1 MLPALPVLCYLLI
14 VAVWLLDLLTPQLF
28 IASILLNIPIALSSL
43 ALTRRLTIGLV
54 VAAEIANALAAFL
67 NAFHDRGRFDAIALG
82 DRALLAASFLLVGF
96 LAVKTQGLGRS
107 AGLSEAR
114 ADQMQRER
122 RLRVAMERVRE
133 SLSPE
138 LVRRKTLHQSLEL
151 FSAERGLLVP
161 DIGENGAWY
170 YAVDGSTHVEN
181 RRDALPPEL
190 RSLLAKRLDG
200 ARSLD
205 DGDVV
210 ARFAL
215 ENLGARYGALAA
227 GAGGHGAEARLLLL
241 RGDRPWMRDETR
253 FLQAY
258 FESCSNALAQAEL
271 FAQNIEQSAEL
282 ARRNQLAEERSGVI
296 RDLVY
301 ALAHDLRTPLAAAD
315 VTMRQA
321 ERGAFGALPE
331 EYRKVLL
338 ASLES
343 NAESQRLV
351 DTLLTVARYESGD
364 MITLEESVDLLPVA
378 RAVCDELSA
387 MAGERGVKI
396 AASGTSICVTG
407 DKLELRRALMNLA
420 ANAVAASPPSG
431 VVHVRVSAEGERGR
445 ATVEDAGYGVA
456 PEERGALF
464 QRFGVGKRRR
474 GSGTGLGLYVVRLI
488 AEKHGGSVW
497 YEPLEGGSRFVIE
510 IPQRHLQSEETD
522 A

>member
-1 MLPALPVLCYLLI
+1 MLPALPALCYLLI

-54 VAAEIANALAAFL
+54 IAAEIANALAAFL
-67 NAFHDRGRFDAIALG
+67 NALHDHGRFDAIALG

-114 ADQMQRER
+114 AEQMQRER

-138 LVRRKTLHQSLEL
+138 LVRRTTLHQSLAL

-161 DIGENGAWY
+161 DIAESDEWY
-170 YAVDGSTHVEN
+170 YAVAESANVEN
-181 RRDALPPEL
+181 RRDTLPPEL

-215 ENLGARYGALAA
+215 ENLGARYGAIAA
-227 GAGGHGAEARLLLL
+227 GASGHGVEARLLLL
-241 RGDRPWMRDETR
+241 RDDRPWIRDETR

-258 FESCSNALAQAEL
+258 SESCSNALAQAEL
-271 FAQNIEQSAEL
+271 FVQNIEQSAEL
-282 ARRNQLAEERSGVI
+282 ARRNRLAEERSGVI

-315 VTMRQA
+315 ITMRQA

-364 MITLEESVDLLPVA
+364 MVTLDESVDLLAVA

-387 MAGERGVKI
+387 MAGERGVTI
-396 AASGTSICVTG
+396 AATGDSTSVTG
-407 DKLELRRALMNLA
+407 DKLELRRAITNLV

-431 VVHVRVSAEGERGR
+431 SVHIRISANGDRGR
-445 ATVEDAGYGVA
+445 TVVEDSGYGIA

-464 QRFGVGKRRR
+464 QRFGAGKRRR

-497 YEPLEGGSRFVIE
+497 FEPREPGSRFVIE
-510 IPQRHLQSEETD
+510 IPKLRPQGDEE
-522 A
+522 AR